1 MPTRALGLT
10 FISSLLLILAAC
22 GGNSS
27 NGPNSA
33 VQVTAVPHFS
43 HVAIV
48 VLENASYPD
57 VINNPSMPYLNSLA
71 SQYSSLASYY
81 ANFHPSIPNYFM
93 LSAGNP
99 ETFDD
104 SFSGTVSDDNLVRE
118 FIASGVTWKAYE
130 ESIPAA
136 GYTGGDSGL
145 YIERHDPLSYF
156 SDVRNDATQ
165 AANIVPFTQMAADMG
180 SGSLP
185 NFMWITPNALDSA
198 HDCPSSN
205 SNCSLSSRLTTA
217 DNWLKANVQPLL
229 SSPSFSNGLLIVVF
243 DEGEDVDVDHVG
255 GHVACVFAGAHVKQH
270 YASTATYQH
279 QDTLSLIGHALQLKS
294 TPGLGASGGSM
305 LEFFQ

>member
-10 FISSLLLILAAC
+10 FISTLLLILAAC

-57 VINNPSMPYLNSLA
+57 VINNPAMPYMNTLA
-71 SQYSSLASYY
+71 SQYASLASYH
-81 ANFHPSIPNYFM
+81 ANFKPSIPNYFM

-104 SFSGTVSDDNLVRE
+104 SFSSTVSDDNLVRE
-118 FIASGVTWKAYE
+118 FIASGVSWKAYD

-156 SDVRNDATQ
+156 SDVRNDPAQ
-165 AANIVPFTQMAADMG
+165 AANIVPLAQLATDMS

-185 NFMWITPNALDSA
+185 NFLWITPNALDSA

-205 SNCSLSSRLTTA
+205 TDCSLSSRLTTA
-217 DNWLKANVQPLL
+217 DTWLKANVQPLL
-229 SSPSFSNGLLIVVF
+229 ASPAFANGLLIVVF
-243 DEGEDVDVDHVG
+243 DEGEDVDVDHIG
-255 GHVACVFAGAHVKQH
+255 GHVACVFAGAHVKAH
-270 YASTATYQH
+270 
-279 QDTLSLIGHALQLKS
+279 
-294 TPGLGASGGSM
+294 
-305 LEFFQ
+305 